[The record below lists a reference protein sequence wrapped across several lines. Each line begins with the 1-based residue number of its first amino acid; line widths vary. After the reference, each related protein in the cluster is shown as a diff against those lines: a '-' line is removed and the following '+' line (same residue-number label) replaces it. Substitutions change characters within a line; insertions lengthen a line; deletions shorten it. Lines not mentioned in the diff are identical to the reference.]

1 MWKDQAEGRPY
12 FAIDNDEVADWTVRK
27 IAEGRSDYERL
38 KELAETQIAK
48 IQEKIEAEKTRA
60 ECRTAFLTSCLA
72 QYFGIV
78 EHKKTKTQETY
89 KLLSSTLVLKKGAVA
104 QKYDK
109 DELLDCLTT
118 EGMDDYI
125 KTTQKPKWGEFK
137 KLLTFQDGNASLT
150 ETGEMVEC
158 IHVEE
163 KPDTFD
169 IKF

>member
-1 MWKDQAEGRPY
+1 M
-12 FAIDNDEVADWTVRK
+12 ADWAVRK
-27 IAEGRSDYERL
+27 IAEERSDYERL

-48 IQEKIEAEKTRA
+48 IQEKIEAEKARA
-60 ECRTAFLTSCLA
+60 ERRTAFLTSCLA
-72 QYFGIV
+72 QYFGTV

-89 KLLSSTLVLKKGAVA
+89 KLLSGTLVLKKGGVT

-109 DELLDCLTT
+109 DELLDYLAA

-125 KTTQKPKWGEFK
+125 KTTQEPKWGEFK
-137 KLLTFQDGNASLT
+137 KLLTFQDGNAILT
-150 ETGEMVEC
+150 ETGEMIEC

-169 IKF
+169 IKL